1 MTEKVKRYIRK
12 KNDSYVW
19 PWSVHL
25 AKRDDMVECKLDG
38 SHVDAISVAPSAAAK
53 AVKVEEI
60 IPANGEDAP
69 KLGSKKK

>member
-38 SHVDAISVAPSAAAK
+38 SQIDTLSVESTAPAK
-53 AVKVEEI
+53 AVKITEV
-60 IPANGEDAP
+60 IPENGEDAP